1 VAALLLLQM
10 VVACERRDGTEPTTD
25 TTSADSLRIRVFVSI
40 PPQRFFLERLGG
52 DLVSVEVL
60 VGPGQSPHSYTPMPK
75 QLVRLSESDLFFRV
89 GVPFEDSLIKKISA
103 TMPDVEIVDTRDG
116 IDLQPM
122 ESVCTH
128 DDHEHHHH
136 EGGLDPHIWLDP
148 ELVLNQARNIAAG
161 LIHHDPEHAATYESN
176 LAVFESELKELDGRI
191 HQELSR
197 YSGRTFYV
205 FHPAFGYFARAYGL
219 RQVAVEQ
226 DGKSPTSK
234 HLAALIEQA
243 KAEQVRLI
251 LVQPEFPK
259 ESAAAVADAI
269 GGAVATVN
277 PLAEDYI
284 ANMERIALEISRG
297 FGELSEDTGR
307 PLSTVNL
314 GESP

>member
-1 VAALLLLQM
+1 
-10 VVACERRDGTEPTTD
+10 
-25 TTSADSLRIRVFVSI
+25 
-40 PPQRFFLERLGG
+40 
-52 DLVSVEVL
+52 
-60 VGPGQSPHSYTPMPK
+60 
-75 QLVRLSESDLFFRV
+75 
-89 GVPFEDSLIKKISA
+89 
-103 TMPDVEIVDTRDG
+103 
-116 IDLQPM
+116 
-122 ESVCTH
+122 
-128 DDHEHHHH
+128 
-136 EGGLDPHIWLDP
+136 
-148 ELVLNQARNIAAG
+148 
-161 LIHHDPEHAATYESN
+161 